1 MQTCSYNET
10 GLHISDLCKLK
21 QKWRLLALSSGH
33 HIFFSYDNSVICS
46 LVLLHGFMAQSSTG
60 ARCVWQKPSLAV
72 TSIHDFHA
80 IDPSQGSNFQMCK
93 LMQDW

>member
-60 ARCVWQKPSLAV
+60 ARCVWHKSYLAV
-72 TSIHDFHA
+72 KSIHEFHE
-80 IDPSQGSNFQMCK
+80 IDLSHFTNFQIRKIMK
-93 LMQDW
+93 